1 MAEVSKTTTKCKWC
15 DDTGIIRCLMTG
27 YELAYCGCAAGAHC
41 SGLTSAE
48 LGIVH
53 RSIGAEPDT
62 EYMDD
67 DETAEYL
74 RGYNHA

>member
-1 MAEVSKTTTKCKWC
+1 MARDK
-15 DDTGIIRCLMTG
+15 
-27 YELAYCGCAAGAHC
+27 LAYCGCTAGALC
-41 SGLTSAE
+41 SGLTTAE

-53 RSIGAEPDT
+53 KSIGAEPDT